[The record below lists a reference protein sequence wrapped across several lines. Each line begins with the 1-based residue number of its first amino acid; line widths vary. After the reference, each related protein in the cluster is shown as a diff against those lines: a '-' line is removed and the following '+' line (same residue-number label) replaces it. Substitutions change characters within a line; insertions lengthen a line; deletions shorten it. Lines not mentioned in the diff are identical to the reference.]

1 MLKKIFGGLFVF
13 IGLVFLAVAVSS
25 FGDTSAEG
33 VWVIFPVFALVNF
46 LIAAMLFKSA
56 KHNSGDVVAKRN
68 EIISN
73 FILRTGKNNS
83 VEVKNKAFI
92 DRDLVA
98 YMNDHFDKTIKNG
111 SPFYVAALSVDDKNK
126 EFFVLNNKTFYR
138 FDYEKLI
145 DFNYIQDGESV
156 VSGKALST
164 IAGGLTFG
172 FLGALAGSS
181 GKRKTKEKVTN
192 ASIYLKLNDLK
203 NSSVSIDILKNQ
215 VSSVN
220 FIQKEAEEYLGLLN
234 YIKVNSDEKWEK

>member
-1 MLKKIFGGLFVF
+1 MFKKIFGGLLVF
-13 IGLVFLAVAVSS
+13 IGLVFLAVTVTS
-25 FGDTSAEG
+25 FGDTTSEG
-33 VWVIFPVFALVNF
+33 LWVVFLVLALLNF
-46 LIAAMLFKSA
+46 FIATMLFKSA
-56 KHNSGDVVAKRN
+56 KHNSSDVVAKRN

-98 YMNDHFDKTIKNG
+98 YMNDHFDKTIKSG
-111 SPFYVAALSVDDKNK
+111 SPLYVSALSVDDKNK